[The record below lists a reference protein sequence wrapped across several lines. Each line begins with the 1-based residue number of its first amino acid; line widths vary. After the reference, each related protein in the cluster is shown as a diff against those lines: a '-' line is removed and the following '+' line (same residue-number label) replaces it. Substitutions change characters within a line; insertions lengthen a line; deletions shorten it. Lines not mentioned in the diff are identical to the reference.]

1 MSQGFYQIL
10 GVEGSADGESVSN
23 AYHSRLAE
31 LVRRLRAARKQGADV
46 SILEGQERT
55 LREAMSVLSDPV
67 RRQRYDAYQRAC
79 LDGIPEDA
87 ESLWAMA
94 RTSLVDPVA
103 VAAVEV
109 LRTST
114 SLDVGTPFPSAPKP
128 RKWVARQAAAPPPA
142 ARPPAARPAPA
153 PAPAAL
159 PAPAARP
166 ASGPAAAPAVPAPLP
181 PLPPLPPMSEAPPLL
196 TPEQLVEATMP
207 AAEPAL
213 APASLDDIP
222 AIMTRFGPDGRFI
235 HAVREL
241 RHMSLEELA
250 TETRISQR
258 YLHAI
263 ESNDFGSLPAG
274 TFVRGYVKEV
284 ARALGIP
291 ELGLVEGYMGLFSHH
306 RG

>member
-128 RKWVARQAAAPPPA
+128 RKWVARQAAAPP
-142 ARPPAARPAPA
+142 
-153 PAPAAL
+153 
-159 PAPAARP
+159 
-166 ASGPAAAPAVPAPLP
+166 
-181 PLPPLPPMSEAPPLL
+181 LPPMSEAPPLL